1 MTAKN
6 IHETR
11 GTLEN
16 GTPPR
21 EVEEGG
27 GGTDRKGKL
36 WTRLRTMSTIVR
48 NAQKNPREQLR
59 SRACLNIARY
69 M

>member
-1 MTAKN
+1 MAAKN

-21 EVEEGG
+21 EVDEGG
-27 GGTDRKGKL
+27 GGTDRKRK
-36 WTRLRTMSTIVR
+36 TVDSF
-48 NAQKNPREQLR
+48 KNYLK
-59 SRACLNIARY
+59 
-69 M
+69 

>member
-27 GGTDRKGKL
+27 GGGTDRKRK
-36 WTRLRTMSTIVR
+36 TVDSF
-48 NAQKNPREQLR
+48 KNYL
-59 SRACLNIARY
+59 
-69 M
+69 